1 MIDLYYWPTP
11 NGWKITIL
19 LEELGLEYN
28 VIVVDILSGDQYKP
42 EFVAL
47 NPNSK
52 IPVMVDQDGA
62 DGKPVTLFES
72 GAIMLYLA
80 EKTGRFFADTT
91 RGKYEVLQW
100 LMFQMGGVGPFFG
113 QANHFNRYAPEQ
125 VPYAIERYN
134 TEAARLLRVM
144 DKQLDGQDW
153 IAGDYSI
160 ADMALFGWTRD
171 YAKDVKILAPYG
183 NVADWFAR
191 LLARPAVERGLAVL
205 AETRKAPSEFD
216 DKARAVMFGEG
227 VDETIKRS
235 ET

>member
-1 MIDLYYWPTP
+1 MIELYYWPTP

-19 LEELGLEYN
+19 LEELGLEYK
-28 VIVVDILSGDQYKP
+28 VIAVDILKGEQYAP
-42 EFVAL
+42 AFVAL

-52 IPVMVDQDGA
+52 IPVLVDADGA
-62 DGKPVTLFES
+62 DGEPVTLFES

-80 EKTGRFFADTT
+80 EKTGRFFAATR
-91 RGKYEVLQW
+91 RGKYDVLQW

-113 QANHFNRYAPEQ
+113 QANHFNRYASEQ

-134 TEAARLLRVM
+134 NEAARLLRVM
-144 DKQLDGQDW
+144 DTQLDGQDW

-171 YAKDVKILAPYG
+171 LAKDEDFFKPYG
-183 NVADWFAR
+183 NVESWFHR
-191 LLARPAVERGLAVL
+191 LLARPAVQRGLSVL

-216 DKARAVMFGEG
+216 DEARAVMFGEG
-227 VDETIKRS
+227 ADAEKKGKT
-235 ET
+235 

>member
-19 LEELGLEYN
+19 LEELGLDYK
-28 VIVVDILSGDQYKP
+28 VIPVNILNGDQFSV
-42 EFVAL
+42 EFIAL

-52 IPVMVDQDGA
+52 IPVLVDTDGPS
-62 DGKPVTLFES
+62 GEPVTLYES

-80 EKTGRFFADTT
+80 EKTERFFANTT

-113 QANHFNRYAPEQ
+113 QANHFNRYASEH
-125 VPYAIERYN
+125 VPYAITRYN
-134 TEAARLLRVM
+134 KEAARLLGVM
-144 DKQLDGQDW
+144 DKQMAEQDW

-160 ADMALFGWTRD
+160 ADMALFGWTQD
-171 YAKDVKILAPYG
+171 YAKEPEVLMPYP
-183 NVADWFAR
+183 NVTGWFTR
-191 LLARPAVERGLAVL
+191 MSARPAVERGLAVL
-205 AETRKAPSEFD
+205 AEIRKAPSEFD

-227 VDETIKRS
+227 ADALKESKT
-235 ET
+235 

>member
-1 MIDLYYWPTP
+1 MIELYYWPTP

-19 LEELGLEYN
+19 LEELGLDYK
-28 VIVVDILSGDQYKP
+28 VIPVDILKGEQYAP
-42 EFVAL
+42 DFIAL

-52 IPVMVDQDGA
+52 IPVLVDPDGT
-62 DGKPVTLFES
+62 GGEPVTLFES

-91 RGKYEVLQW
+91 RGKYDVLQW

-113 QANHFNRYAPEQ
+113 QANHFNRYAAEQ

-144 DKQLDGQDW
+144 DTRLDGRQW
-153 IAGDYSI
+153 IAGGYSI

-171 YAKDVKILAPYG
+171 FAKDADILAPYK
-183 NVADWFAR
+183 NVADWFTR
-191 LLARPAVERGLAVL
+191 QLARPAVQRGLAVL

-216 DKARAVMFGEG
+216 DQARAVMFGEQA
-227 VDETIKRS
+227 DEAGKG
-235 ET
+235 EA

>member
-19 LEELGLEYN
+19 LEELGLEYK
-28 VIVVDILSGDQYKP
+28 VIPVDILKGEQYAP

-52 IPVMVDQDGA
+52 IPVLVDSD
-62 DGKPVTLFES
+62 VTLFES

-80 EKTGRFFADTT
+80 EKTGRFFAETT
-91 RGKYEVLQW
+91 RGKYDVLQW

-113 QANHFNRYAPEQ
+113 QANHFTRYAGEE
-125 VPYAIERYN
+125 VPYAIERYTN
-134 TEAARLLRVM
+134 EAARLLRVM
-144 DKQLDGQDW
+144 DKQLDGRDW
-153 IAGDYSI
+153 IAGGGYSI

-171 YAKDVKILAPYG
+171 LAKEEGFLAPYP

-191 LLARPAVERGLAVL
+191 LMARPAVQRGLAVL
-205 AETRKAPSEFD
+205 AETRTPPEEFD
-216 DKARAVMFGEG
+216 EEARAVMFGE
-227 VDETIKRS
+227 DK
-235 ET
+235 

>member
-19 LEELGLEYN
+19 LEELGLDYR
-28 VIVVDILSGDQYKP
+28 VIPVNILKGEQYTP

-52 IPVMVDQDGA
+52 IPVLVDSDGA
-62 DGKPVTLFES
+62 PVTLFES

-80 EKTGRFFADTT
+80 EKIGCFFADTT
-91 RGKYEVLQW
+91 RGKYDVLQW

-113 QANHFNRYAPEQ
+113 QANHFNRYASVQ

-134 TEAARLLRVM
+134 AEAARLLRVM
-144 DKQLDGQDW
+144 DTQLDGQDW
-153 IAGDYSI
+153 IAGGYSI

-171 YAKDVKILAPYG
+171 LAKEADFLAPYA
-183 NVADWFAR
+183 NVQAWFAR
-191 LLARPAVERGLAVL
+191 LLERPAVQRGLAVL
-205 AETRKAPSEFD
+205 AETRKALSEFD
-216 DKARAVMFGEG
+216 DQARAARFGEG
-227 VDETIKRS
+227 AGATEKG
-235 ET
+235 EA

>member
-19 LEELGLEYN
+19 LEELGLDYR
-28 VIVVDILSGDQYKP
+28 VIPVNILKGEQYTP

-52 IPVMVDQDGA
+52 IPVLVDSDGA
-62 DGKPVTLFES
+62 DGAPVTLFES

-80 EKTGRFFADTT
+80 EKIGCFFADTT
-91 RGKYEVLQW
+91 RGKYDVLQW

-113 QANHFNRYAPEQ
+113 QANHFNRYASVQ

-134 TEAARLLRVM
+134 AEAARLLRVM
-144 DKQLDGQDW
+144 DTQLDGQDW
-153 IAGDYSI
+153 IAGGYSI

-171 YAKDVKILAPYG
+171 LAKEADFLAPYA
-183 NVADWFAR
+183 NVQAWFAR
-191 LLARPAVERGLAVL
+191 LLERPAVQRGLAVL

-216 DKARAVMFGEG
+216 DQARAVMFGEG
-227 VDETIKRS
+227 AGATENG
-235 ET
+235 EA

>member
-19 LEELGLEYN
+19 LEELGLDYK
-28 VIVVDILSGDQYKP
+28 VIAVDILKGEQYAP

-52 IPVMVDQDGA
+52 IPVLVDSDGTGGA
-62 DGKPVTLFES
+62 PQTLFES

-80 EKTGRFFADTT
+80 EKTGRFFADTA

-113 QANHFNRYAPEQ
+113 QANHFNRHAPEQ

-134 TEAARLLRVM
+134 KESARLLGVM
-144 DKQLDGQDW
+144 DKQLGGREW

-160 ADMALFGWTRD
+160 ADMAILGWSHD
-171 YAKDVKILAPYG
+171 FAEDADMYASFPSFQAWY
-183 NVADWFAR
+183 AR
-191 LLARPAVERGLAVL
+191 MLARPAVARGLAVQ
-205 AETRKAPSEFD
+205 S
-216 DKARAVMFGEG
+216 G
-227 VDETIKRS
+227 S
-235 ET
+235 

>member
-19 LEELGLEYN
+19 LEELGLDYN
-28 VIVVDILSGDQYKP
+28 VILIDILNGDQYTP
-42 EFVAL
+42 EFIAL

-52 IPVMVDQDGA
+52 IPVLVDPDGA

-80 EKTGRFFADTT
+80 EKTGRFFAATV
-91 RGKYEVLQW
+91 RGKYDVLQW

-134 TEAARLLRVM
+134 NEAGRLLGVM
-144 DKQLDGQDW
+144 NTQLAGQDW
-153 IAGDYSI
+153 IAGHYSI

-171 YAKDVKILAPYG
+171 YAKQPEVLAPYP
-183 NVADWFAR
+183 NVANWFEIM
-191 LLARPAVERGLAVL
+191 LARPAVARGLAVK

-227 VDETIKRS
+227 VRDR
-235 ET
+235 

>member
-11 NGWKITIL
+11 NGWKVTIL
-19 LEELGLEYN
+19 LEELGLDYKA
-28 VIVVDILSGDQYKP
+28 IPIDILNGDQYSA
-42 EFVAL
+42 EFIAL

-52 IPVMVDQDGA
+52 IPVLVDPDGPDGA
-62 DGKPVTLFES
+62 PVTLFES

-134 TEAARLLRVM
+134 KEAARLLGVM
-144 DKQLDGQDW
+144 DKQMVEQDW

-160 ADMALFGWTRD
+160 ADMAIFGWTRD
-171 YAKDVKILAPYG
+171 YAKEPEVLTPFP

-191 LLARPAVERGLAVL
+191 MNARPAVACGLAVL
-205 AETRKAPSEFD
+205 AEIRKAPSEFD

-227 VDETIKRS
+227 ADALKESKT
-235 ET
+235 

>member
-1 MIDLYYWPTP
+1 MIDLYTSSTP
-11 NGWKITIL
+11 NGHKASVT
-19 LEELGLEYN
+19 LEELELPYEVHAISLSDGDQKTAEFLAMN
-28 VIVVDILSGDQYKP
+28 PNGRIPVIVDREADN
-42 EFVAL
+42 FV
-47 NPNSK
+47 
-52 IPVMVDQDGA
+52 V
-62 DGKPVTLFES
+62 FET
-72 GAIMLYLA
+72 GAIMVYLA
-80 EKTGRFFADTT
+80 EKTGRLLPTDVKV
-91 RGKYEVLQW
+91 RSVVMQW